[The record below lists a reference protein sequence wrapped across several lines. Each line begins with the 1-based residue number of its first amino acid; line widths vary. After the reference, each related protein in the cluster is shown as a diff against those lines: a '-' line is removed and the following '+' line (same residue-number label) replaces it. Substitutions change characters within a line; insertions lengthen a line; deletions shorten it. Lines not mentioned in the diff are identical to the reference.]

1 MPDTPLV
8 DAPEDDLPAP
18 GPGLEAEPPEP
29 ERPEPEVA
37 LLTLADGLPPIID
50 TDEALAEY
58 VALLD
63 AGSGPVAIDAERASG
78 YRYSNRAYLIQLRRE
93 GAGTAL
99 VDPIPLST
107 LAPLQDAIGDDEW
120 ILHAATQDLP
130 CLAEVGLTPAALFD
144 TELAGRLLNYPRVGL
159 ATLVETLIGARMKKE
174 HSAVDWSTRPLPEPW
189 LEYAALDVE
198 VLVELRQVLA
208 DQLVEAGKD
217 DWARQEFDNLR
228 SFEPTVRTEA
238 WRRTSGLHRV
248 RGRRA
253 LGAVRALWEARDEIA
268 RERDVTPGRL
278 IPDSAIVAAATAM
291 PTTRGALMSTQ
302 GFHGRG
308 ASRFAPTWLQAI
320 RSAIEMDEAD
330 LPSRTPRGDGPPA
343 PRAWAEKSPVAA
355 RRLELAR
362 AAVAALA
369 VQHDLPAE
377 NLLTPDHLRRVMWE
391 PPSTRDPVELLE
403 RLVDQLRA
411 LGSRSWQI
419 GLTASALAQAVLEA
433 DAWAKDK
440 AKGGATEPAETA
452 GSDRPPDQ
460 ETND

>member
-1 MPDTPLV
+1 MSEESPAADALEP
-8 DAPEDDLPAP
+8 APETELPSAE
-18 GPGLEAEPPEP
+18 EA
-29 ERPEPEVA
+29 PEPEVE
-37 LLTLADGLPPIID
+37 LLALADGLPPVIE
-50 TDEALAEY
+50 TDEALVEY
-58 VALLD
+58 VAQLA

-78 YRYSNRAYLIQLRRE
+78 YRYSNRAYLIQVRRV

-99 VDPIPLST
+99 IDPIPLSS
-107 LAPLQDAIGDDEW
+107 LAPLQEAIGDNEW

-130 CLAEVGLTPAALFD
+130 CLAEVGLAPAALFD

-159 ATLVETLIGARMKKE
+159 ATLVETLLGARMKKE

-198 VLVELRQVLA
+198 VLVELRAILA
-208 DQLVEAGKD
+208 DQLVDAGKD

-228 SFEPTVRTEA
+228 SFEPPVRTEV
-238 WRRTSGLHRV
+238 WRRTSGLHKV

-253 LGAVRALWEARDEIA
+253 LGAVRALWEARDELA

-278 IPDSAIVAAATAM
+278 IPDAAVIAAATAM
-291 PTTRGALMSTQ
+291 PTNRGALMSTP

-308 ASRFAPTWLQAI
+308 ASRFATVWLQAI
-320 RSAIEMDEAD
+320 KTAAEMDEAD
-330 LPSRTPRGDGPPA
+330 LPTRTPRGDGPPA

-369 VQHDLPAE
+369 EQHNLPAE

-391 PPSTRDPVELLE
+391 PPATRDPVELLE
-403 RLVDQLRA
+403 RLIDQLRG

-419 GLTASALAQAVLEA
+419 GLTASALARAVNDA
-433 DAWAKDK
+433 DAQTKQSK
-440 AKGGATEPAETA
+440 QATQ
-452 GSDRPPDQ
+452 D
-460 ETND
+460 